1 MEEVSKLVVLTAAQ
15 QVAAHLREELER
27 GRWTGLMPGSDRLA
41 AELGVGRDTA
51 EAALRELERKGWLIN
66 QGRRRGRRIMLPKD
80 HASPALRVAVLFY
93 EKGNEARDLHIRFQM
108 KLKAAGH
115 TVIHAPKNLTDI
127 RGNKQRLTRMI
138 KGTDADAWVVISGSK
153 EEHQCFV
160 QQKVPV
166 FALYGALGR
175 VKIAGIGADHTPA
188 IVTAT
193 RRLIALGHRRIVI
206 LESESTLS
214 NLGPDSVA
222 FLDELA
228 AHGIAAGDYNM
239 PGWEGGYDGLYRC
252 LESLFSRTPPTAI
265 FVYSVA
271 EYFATV
277 QFLAH
282 RGLRVPR
289 DVSLVCCDKAPY
301 FRRYQPTIS
310 HVRWDDQLMV
320 NRIGRWAN
328 NISHGKEDTRQTRID
343 AEFVEAGTVG
353 PVSGK

>member
-1 MEEVSKLVVLTAAQ
+1 MNPITVLSAVE
-15 QVAAHLREELER
+15 QVAEHLRAEVLR
-27 GRWTGLMPGSDRLA
+27 GGLSEKMPGVNPLV
-41 AELGVGRDTA
+41 AELGVGHKTVN
-51 EAALRELERKGWLIN
+51 AALRMLENEGILVN
-66 QGRRRGRRIMLPKD
+66 QGRGAQRKIVLPED
-80 HASPALRVAVLFY
+80 HAPPTLRVAVLFY

-127 RGNKQRLTRMI
+127 RGNTERLTRMI
-138 KGTDADAWVVISGSK
+138 KDTDADAWVVISGSK

-160 QQKVPV
+160 QQQVPV

-175 VKIAGIGADHTPA
+175 VKIAGIGADQTTA
-188 IVTAT
+188 IVTVT

-271 EYFATV
+271 EYFATT
-277 QFLAH
+277 QFLLN
-282 RGLRVPR
+282 RGLRVPG
-289 DVSLVCCDKAPY
+289 DVSLVCCDVAPY

-343 AEFVEAGTVG
+343 AEFEEGGTVG
-353 PVSGK
+353 PVGGG